1 MKQTSKLKMR
11 RARFIFI
18 MVLPAILFPMIFT
31 YYPMIKGS
39 LMAFQSYN
47 LMNVKNIKWVG
58 LDNFSKLFAH
68 NTSNT
73 FYSTMLNTVK
83 WVGISL
89 FVQFTV
95 GFAMALLLKKKFK
108 GSGLYQGLIF
118 FPWAVSGF
126 IIGIMWRWM
135 FNGTSGVIND
145 LLIRIHLI
153 GQPVGWLASK
163 NTALYSCIIANIW
176 YGIPFFTIMITAALR
191 GVSEDLYEAGAGF
204 GHFQKLLADFPVEKL
219 HETIRDFHKAGS
231 GTDIRELEQKR
242 QKVRDKISEKN
253 DRLSVSG
260 SLKAPEKKTIDPK
273 KLKKGD
279 LVKIVS
285 MGLKGTVSTLPDA
298 KGSLFVQ
305 CGIIRTQANINDLIL
320 TQENDVTGPA
330 NLKLGRTGAGKMK
343 MSKSLSISTEINLL
357 GMTTDEALAQLDKY
371 LDDAYLA
378 HLPSVRIVHGKG
390 TGALRS
396 AVQRYLRQVNYVES
410 FRLGEHGE
418 GDAGVTIATFKK

>member
-1 MKQTSKLKMR
+1 MR

-58 LDNFSKLFAH
+58 LENFSKLFAH

-108 GSGLYQGLIF
+108 GSSLYQGLIF

-145 LLIRIHLI
+145 LLMRIHLI
-153 GQPVGWLASK
+153 SQPVGWLASK

-191 GVSEDLYEAGAGF
+191 GVSEDLYEAADVDGATRM
-204 GHFQKLLADFPVEKL
+204 QKILHITLPALKPTIMILLILAIGGVLNTGYE
-219 HETIRDFHKAGS
+219 
-231 GTDIRELEQKR
+231 R
-242 QKVRDKISEKN
+242 QLLMSN
-253 DRLSVSG
+253 DAILNYSDVLDTYAYRY
-260 SLKAPEKKTIDPK
+260 
-273 KLKKGD
+273 
-279 LVKIVS
+279 
-285 MGLKGTVSTLPDA
+285 GLKNGMYSYGTAVGFF
-298 KGSLFVQ
+298 K
-305 CGIIRTQANINDLIL
+305 
-320 TQENDVTGPA
+320 
-330 NLKLGRTGAGKMK
+330 
-343 MSKSLSISTEINLL
+343 
-357 GMTTDEALAQLDKY
+357 
-371 LDDAYLA
+371 
-378 HLPSVRIVHGKG
+378 
-390 TGALRS
+390 S
-396 AVQRYLRQVNYVES
+396 AVS
-410 FRLGEHGE
+410 FILVIS
-418 GDAGVTIATFKK
+418 ANALSKKFSDDNTALF